1 MLSKCPGERR
11 KRKKNNN
18 NMDTETETVYSA
30 VHVSSCDAVLFATR
44 NFREK
49 NDKEKKKKTHSLSV
63 KGHATQEKQ
72 LFKVFIGWYNVCFR
86 FFCFF
91 LSRGKGRVASHTHF
105 PQLS

>member
-18 NMDTETETVYSA
+18 NNMETETVYSA

-49 NDKEKKKKTHSLSV
+49 NDKEKKKKH
-63 KGHATQEKQ
+63 
-72 LFKVFIGWYNVCFR
+72 I
-86 FFCFF
+86 
-91 LSRGKGRVASHTHF
+91 HF
-105 PQLS
+105 Q

>member
-1 MLSKCPGERR
+1 MKEERE
-11 KRKKNNN
+11 KKNNN
-18 NMDTETETVYSA
+18 NMETETVYSA

-49 NDKEKKKKTHSLSV
+49 NDKEKKKTHSLSV

-91 LSRGKGRVASHTHF
+91 LSRGKGRVASRTHF

>member
-49 NDKEKKKKTHSLSV
+49 NDKEKKKNTFTFSERSCHPRETTLQSLYWLV
-63 KGHATQEKQ
+63 
-72 LFKVFIGWYNVCFR
+72 
-86 FFCFF
+86 
-91 LSRGKGRVASHTHF
+91 
-105 PQLS
+105 